1 MELIK
6 AIKKMTSADDLLEV
20 VAAVRGRVK
29 ELPDIE
35 QGIYYETDK
44 EADKELGEEIK
55 ADEKSTAEIK
65 EDEPT
70 EEKAPGEEPS
80 TLEEGQPDK
89 GQDAPIE
96 PQEPTAEPAPETP
109 PAEPAPQET
118 DLPQE
123 PIQQEEQVEQA
134 NRRIDSL
141 EAQIIGLKNQLE
153 AALSEIEKKP
163 FGLSPTAPTGGEPEA
178 DEDTRIMQSYY
189 KGRYRK

>member
-1 MELIK
+1 MELME

-55 ADEKSTAEIK
+55 ADKEPTAEIK
-65 EDEPT
+65 EGTPEEET
-70 EEKAPGEEPS
+70 E
-80 TLEEGQPDK
+80 
-89 GQDAPIE
+89 
-96 PQEPTAEPAPETP
+96 EPAPFDEEQPEQEQPEETP
-109 PAEPAPQET
+109 PAPTAELETPPAQEPDLPQET
-118 DLPQE
+118 DLQD

-163 FGLSPTAPTGGEPEA
+163 FGLSPTTPTGGEPEA

>member
-1 MELIK
+1 MELME

-29 ELPDIE
+29 ELPDME

-44 EADKELGEEIK
+44 EADKELGEEINANK
-55 ADEKSTAEIK
+55 EPTAEIK

-80 TLEEGQPDK
+80 TLEE

-118 DLPQE
+118 DLPQK
-123 PIQQEEQVEQA
+123 PSLPQEEQVEQA

-163 FGLSPTAPTGGEPEA
+163 FGLSPTTPTGGEPEA

>member
-1 MELIK
+1 MELME
-6 AIKKMTSADDLLEV
+6 AIKKMTSADDLLAV

-29 ELPDIE
+29 ELPDME

-55 ADEKSTAEIK
+55 ADEKPIAEIK
-65 EDEPT
+65 EGTPEKEAVEPTTEQEQPT
-70 EEKAPGEEPS
+70 EEAQPNEETP
-80 TLEEGQPDK
+80 P
-89 GQDAPIE
+89 E
-96 PQEPTAEPAPETP
+96 PQELIAEPEAP
-109 PAEPAPQET
+109 PAEN
-118 DLPQE
+118 E
-123 PIQQEEQVEQA
+123 PIPQEEQVEQA

-141 EAQIIGLKNQLE
+141 EAQITGLKQQLE

-163 FGLSPTAPTGGEPEA
+163 FGLSPTTPTGGEAEV